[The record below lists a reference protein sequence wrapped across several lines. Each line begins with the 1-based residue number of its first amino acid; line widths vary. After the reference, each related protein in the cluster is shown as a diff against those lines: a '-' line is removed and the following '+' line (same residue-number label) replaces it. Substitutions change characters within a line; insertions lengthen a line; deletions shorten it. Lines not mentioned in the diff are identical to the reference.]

1 MVSPPQLAFPYPLP
15 DPLKRL
21 HVYDGLMMN
30 ARRWLVAEDYQRR
43 RQSLQYQS
51 VNQPGVVCGLGVRVI
66 PAPETVD
73 ARFRDAR
80 WIEIEPGVAIDLEGN
95 PIVVDAAQ
103 DRTYRIDA
111 RPPSGGTLTVYIVV
125 SYAEPVNPNHQQ
137 LDETIREWFRFDQIT
152 DPPDGKQVELCRI
165 LLTDPVRLS
174 QPVQF
179 HAPQPNQLDFRYRIQ
194 AGTRTR
200 AALRVG
206 LLQSNQF
213 DQADLATYALYQR
226 SRENLTELLS
236 SLDSLYPAFQGEL
249 VAPLHLLTAD
259 LPSCDL
265 LFLPD
270 GNLLS
275 QFTSAEQETLK
286 QYLQQGGGLA
296 IEMPSDESLEQ
307 LLLERILPQ
316 SEAQFEPT
324 YLDWKDLDRVHPLRR
339 SPFLFGSLA
348 DMPIDSLQLYDN
360 VLCWQGQLAGAWGL
374 ADGRWL
380 TRDAIRSAQELG
392 INILNFFWQR
402 RQLVR
407 LTQWA
412 TDLDQQDE

>member
-1 MVSPPQLAFPYPLP
+1 MVFPSQLAFPYPLP

-66 PAPETVD
+66 PAPEEVE

-80 WIEIEPGVAIDLEGN
+80 WVEIEPGVAIDLEGN

-111 RPPSGGTLTVYIVV
+111 RPPSGGTLTVHIVV
-125 SYAEPVNPNHQQ
+125 SYAEPMNPDSQQ
-137 LDETIREWFRFDQIT
+137 SDETVREWFRFDQIT

-174 QPVQF
+174 QPSQF

-194 AGTRTR
+194 AGIRTR
-200 AALRVG
+200 ATLRVG
-206 LLQSNQF
+206 LLQSSQF
-213 DQADLATYALYQR
+213 EQADLATYALYQR
-226 SRENLTELLS
+226 SSENLSELLY
-236 SLDSLYPAFQGEL
+236 SLDSLYPRFQSEL
-249 VAPLHLLTAD
+249 VAPMQLLTAD
-259 LPSCDL
+259 LSSCDL

-275 QFTSAEQETLK
+275 QFTPAERVALK
-286 QYLQQGGGLA
+286 QYLQRGGGLA
-296 IEMPSDESLEQ
+296 IEMPSAEPLEQ
-307 LLLERILPQ
+307 SLLEPILPE
-316 SEAQFEPT
+316 SEPFT
-324 YLDWKDLDRVHPLRR
+324 GLDWKDLDRVHPLRR
-339 SPFLFGSLA
+339 APFLFGSLV
-348 DMPIDSLQLYDN
+348 DMPTNSMHLYDN
-360 VLCWQGQLAGAWGL
+360 VLCWQGQLAAAWGL

-392 INILNFFWQR
+392 INILHFFWQR
-402 RQLVR
+402 RQLVQ

-412 TDLDQQDE
+412 TDFDQQDE